1 MTKKENLYFELLKIK
16 DEVSMKQHNHTFKAV
31 SAEEFV
37 NAPKFRRE
45 ADAIT
50 VAKIEEET
58 RIWKKMLDEIHQKES
73 VAQWLGSDEGQAYV
87 KEREDK
93 ADALWEENRNIIK
106 DSRAHVSKVIKAFLG
121 DQWDVTRFSDG
132 HMEVAIVEKYME
144 DGSPV
149 GLFGHEFEVYFGHD
163 WRLTKEGPQEYYR
176 WEMNYGTIGILDL
189 SADNNTRVQYLI
201 GMGKFAADTTKISE
215 LRDFLQEM
223 SNRIYH
229 NEKVIGGLE
238 KEIKNP
244 VIG

>member
-16 DEVSMKQHNHTFKAV
+16 DEVSMKQYNHTFKAV

-45 ADAIT
+45 VDAIT

-58 RIWKKMLDEIHQKES
+58 RIWKKMLDEIRQKES
-73 VAQWLGSDEGQAYV
+73 VAQWLESEAGLAYV
-87 KEREDK
+87 KERKDK
-93 ADALWEENRNIIK
+93 IDALWDANRAIIREGRK
-106 DSRAHVSKVIKAFLG
+106 HVSEVIKGFLG

-132 HMEVAIVEKYME
+132 HMEVAIVEKYTE
-144 DGSPV
+144 DGCPV

-163 WRLTKEGPQEYYR
+163 WRLTKEGPEEYYR
-176 WEMNYGTIGILDL
+176 WEMNYGAMGAFDL
-189 SADNNTRVQYLI
+189 FESSTRAQHLI
-201 GMGKFAADTTKISE
+201 GMGRFAGDTEVVPQLKDYLQKMSE
-215 LRDFLQEM
+215 ETR
-223 SNRIYH
+223 R
-229 NEKVIGGLE
+229 NEKVIDGLE